1 MSKRAAQKAFAKAG
15 VKPSDVQVVELHGK
29 WVLCTREY
37 FEKQYSVKMR
47 KYVLGREGSVLET
60 FDLLITWWE

>member
-29 WVLCTREY
+29 
-37 FEKQYSVKMR
+37 
-47 KYVLGREGSVLET
+47 
-60 FDLLITWWE
+60 